1 MESLFDRLGGV
12 KALSAVVDVFYERVL
27 ADGRVSR
34 FFDGVDMSRQAAKQ
48 KAFLAMV
55 TGGPTNY
62 TGKNMRDAHQHMD
75 LNDTH
80 VDAIIEILGATL
92 GEFGVSDEDVGAC
105 AVIAESVRD
114 DVLNRNAASS

>member
-12 KALSAVVDVFYERVL
+12 KALGAVVDVFYERVL

-34 FFDGVDMSRQAAKQ
+34 FFDGVDIGRQAAKQ

-80 VDAIIEILGATL
+80 VDAIIEILGAAL
-92 GEFGVSDEDVGAC
+92 SDFGVSDEDVGAC
-105 AVIAESVRD
+105 AAIAESVRD